1 MIAGKKVLALIPAR
15 GGSKGIPMKNL
26 KEVGERSLVCHAIV
40 HAIESKY
47 IERTVVSTDSSEIAS
62 HVSDFGNAEV
72 LIRSHADSSDQTPA
86 SRVVEHAFE
95 NFPDYDWVVYL
106 QPTSPFRSAD
116 DIDAAIELMIRRKSE
131 SCISVSKNP
140 IPTEWLYEKD
150 LNDRLYPCSPMEVI
164 YQRQQAIPSFI
175 PNGAIY
181 VISKGSFER
190 NKNLINI
197 ESVGFEMDELRSID
211 IDTEFDLLL
220 ARQIWNIGNQK

>member
-1 MIAGKKVLALIPAR
+1 MIEGENVLGLIPAR

-26 KEVGERSLVCHAIV
+26 TEVGGLSLVSHAIV
-40 HAIESKY
+40 HAVESKH
-47 IERTVVSTDSSEIAS
+47 IDHVVVSTDSTEIAS
-62 HVSDFGNAEV
+62 HVAGFGNSEV
-72 LIRSHADSSDQTPA
+72 LIRSNADSSDETPA

-95 NFPDYDWVVYL
+95 NFPDYEWLVYL

-116 DIDAAIELMIRRKSE
+116 DIDAAIELMIKRKSE

-150 LNDRLYPCSPMEVI
+150 LSDRLFPCSPTEVI
-164 YQRQQAIPSFI
+164 YQRQQANPTFI

-181 VISKGSFER
+181 IISKGSFER
-190 NKNLINI
+190 NLNLINV

-220 ARQIWNIGNQK
+220 ARQIWNLSNQD